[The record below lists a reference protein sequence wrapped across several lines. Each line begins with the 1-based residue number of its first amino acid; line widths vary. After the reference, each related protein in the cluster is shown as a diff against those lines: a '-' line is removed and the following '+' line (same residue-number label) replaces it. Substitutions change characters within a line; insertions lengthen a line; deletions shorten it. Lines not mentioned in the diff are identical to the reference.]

1 MGNCLKC
8 FNTNNSNENAV
19 STQRIQISEKISQD
33 SRFGKDICFKLFI
46 NDNSTNICKKN
57 MIFI

>member
-19 STQRIQISEKISQD
+19 STQRIQIAEKISQD
-33 SRFGKDICFKLFI
+33 SRFGNALNYLKTMSVLIFV
-46 NDNSTNICKKN
+46 KN

>member
-19 STQRIQISEKISQD
+19 STQRIQIAEKISQD
-33 SRFGKDICFKLFI
+33 SRFGKDLCSF
-46 NDNSTNICKKN
+46 
-57 MIFI
+57 